1 MGSFIKKQS
10 KTKAMKNVM
19 FHIGNDNTDNI
30 LIKNKNSQE
39 LSINET
45 KERAKIFIRLSITFD
60 NLQLARNLN
69 MN

>member
-1 MGSFIKKQS
+1 
-10 KTKAMKNVM
+10 MKNVM